1 MHKRKKYIRFLS
13 VALAFSLIAST
24 ASFAAKHEMPAVS
37 PEGLKL
43 IKSKNVRVVYMAD
56 GADFS
61 GYDKVIIMDSY
72 VAFKKDWKRDQNMSS
87 ITRVNDKDIARIK
100 TRLAAEVKKVF
111 SAELAATGQT
121 VVTEAGS
128 NTLLLRP
135 AIINL
140 DIAAPDTREPG
151 MSATISASAGQ
162 MTLYLELYDSV
173 TSDLLA
179 RVIDPQ
185 ADRGFG
191 TFSVNNDL
199 TNRVAADRILKKW
212 AKLLGEYLQ
221 NARAAK

>member
-1 MHKRKKYIRFLS
+1 
-13 VALAFSLIAST
+13 
-24 ASFAAKHEMPAVS
+24 
-37 PEGLKL
+37 
-43 IKSKNVRVVYMAD
+43 MAD

-72 VAFKKDWKRDQNMSS
+72 VAFKKNWKRDQNMSS

-100 TRLAAEVKKVF
+100 TRLAEEVKKVF

-128 NTLLLRP
+128 STLILRP

-140 DIAAPDTREPG
+140 EIAAPDTREPG

-191 TFSVNNDL
+191 TFSVNNNL

-221 NARAAK
+221 NARAAR